1 MSIQILYEVFRT
13 RFEGG
18 KLLSKEAVKHTRAMG
33 DLVYTERV
41 PGPHPGRG
49 IWIAMLLRSDG
60 ESYIIPV
67 LDRARIRKIR
77 GGILIS
83 GVEVIPRGRSMK
95 NIPSD
100 RYPQTW
106 WCRPVALTN
115 SGFAPEDMATPA
127 EARRKAREHEMDN
140 TEEAQRVAAA
150 LTRWPTRRVPYD
162 PKTASGQDL
171 GHF

>member
-1 MSIQILYEVFRT
+1 MSIRILYEVFRT
-13 RFEGG
+13 RFEGC
-18 KLLSKEAVKHTRAMG
+18 KLPSKEAVKHTRVIG

-41 PGPHPGRG
+41 PGPQPGRG
-49 IWIAMLLRSDG
+49 IWAAMLLRDDG

-67 LDRARIRKIR
+67 LDRAQIRKIR

-83 GVEVIPRGRSMK
+83 GTEVIPRGRSMK

-115 SGFAPEDMATPA
+115 SGFAPEDMETPA
-127 EARRKAREHEMDN
+127 EVRRKAKEHELDD
-140 TEEAQRVAAA
+140 TAEARRVAAA
-150 LTRWPTRRVPYD
+150 LTRRPTRRVAYD
-162 PKTASGQDL
+162 PKTASGHYL